1 MLQFLFCVILMGQVT
16 ISDQLPPPYHYPR
29 NVYDMNSRE
38 FYLWAVDI
46 NFKAK
51 EALPTYY
58 APRWLNGTETNT
70 NMSIET
76 YGDIGNRGCGGYGN
90 YRGNGGYLGYGYS
103 LMGQQSVTFP
113 RRWLNPDYTGPGPL
127 IIVNPYVKPKFVPKQ
142 DWEE

>member
-1 MLQFLFCVILMGQVT
+1 MFKLLILCLFTQITV
-16 ISDQLPPPYHYPR
+16 SDQIPPPVHYPR
-29 NVYDMNSRE
+29 SVYNMTAPE
-38 FYLWAVDI
+38 FYKWAT
-46 NFKAK
+46 NFNLEQVKK
-51 EALPTYY
+51 LPTVY